1 MLRKIFLI
9 SSFLLMIATV
19 NNSLLAQ
26 SFYFGPKLG
35 LNLSTISG
43 YKYTISDE
51 HALNGQFIGARTG
64 IVAIADLYNGWGLQ
78 TEFLFSRKGHKID
91 LDWDTVDYK
100 QKGYRSF
107 GLSYLEIPVMAK
119 KFFGDGGVRL
129 YVNAGPY
136 FGYVLSGSEKYKLT
150 TYVPGAQNTTVEDFS
165 IDLSN
170 YGVENQ
176 YQAQRWDLGLT
187 MGGGFAY
194 DSGLGLI
201 LIDIRYSLGYR
212 DFNKWLDGSV
222 QPLDYRELKN
232 KSFSLS
238 FGYVFE
244 IN

>member
-1 MLRKIFLI
+1 MSKSFYFSFLI
-9 SSFLLMIATV
+9 IILMQVGSTTF
-19 NNSLLAQ
+19 AQ
-26 SFYFGPKLG
+26 SFYLGPKLG
-35 LNLSTISG
+35 VNLSTVSG
-43 YKYTISDE
+43 YRYTVSDP
-51 HALNGQFIGARTG
+51 HALNGQFIGVRTG
-64 IVAIADLYNGWGLQ
+64 MVAIADLYNGWGLQ

-100 QKGYRSF
+100 QKGYRTF
-107 GLSYLEIPVMAK
+107 GLNYIEIPVMVK

-136 FGYVLSGSEKYKLT
+136 FGYALKGTDKYKLT
-150 TYVPGAQNTTVEDFS
+150 TYIPGSEETSEDKLS
-165 IDLSN
+165 IDLN
-170 YGVENQ
+170 TYGVENQ
-176 YQAQRWDLGLT
+176 YKAQRWDLGLT

-212 DFNKWLDGSV
+212 DFNQWMEGAVK
-222 QPLDYRELKN
+222 PLDYRELKN

-244 IN
+244 LN